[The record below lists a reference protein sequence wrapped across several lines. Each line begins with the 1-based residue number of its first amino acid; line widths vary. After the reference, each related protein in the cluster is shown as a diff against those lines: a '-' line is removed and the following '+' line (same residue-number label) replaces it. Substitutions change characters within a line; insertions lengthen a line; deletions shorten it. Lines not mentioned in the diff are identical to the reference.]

1 MPGRDHLYDLPND
14 LPVPN
19 DDSACAHLTGMVL
32 PSIPHSSTAK
42 AVKDC
47 DMESE
52 PAAMPPAPDT
62 RLEIQCHPVTGERWR
77 DLEALFGV
85 RGASGGCWC
94 MWWRLARSQYNARKG
109 AGNKRAL
116 QERVQRGDVPGLLA
130 YIDGQ
135 PVGWCAVEPRHHY
148 PVLERSRILKR
159 VDDQPVWA
167 IVCFFV
173 SRPFRHQGVTTAL
186 LQAAITYAEQQ
197 GATIIEGYPVEPKT
211 GRTAD
216 AFVYTGLASA
226 FLKVGFVEVVR
237 RSETRPIMRYEIDAQ
252 GR

>member
-1 MPGRDHLYDLPND
+1 
-14 LPVPN
+14 
-19 DDSACAHLTGMVL
+19 
-32 PSIPHSSTAK
+32 
-42 AVKDC
+42 
-47 DMESE
+47 
-52 PAAMPPAPDT
+52 
-62 RLEIQCHPVTGERWR
+62 
-77 DLEALFGV
+77 
-85 RGASGGCWC
+85 
-94 MWWRLARSQYNARKG
+94 
-109 AGNKRAL
+109 
-116 QERVQRGDVPGLLA
+116 
-130 YIDGQ
+130 
-135 PVGWCAVEPRHHY
+135 
-148 PVLERSRILKR
+148 LERSRILKR